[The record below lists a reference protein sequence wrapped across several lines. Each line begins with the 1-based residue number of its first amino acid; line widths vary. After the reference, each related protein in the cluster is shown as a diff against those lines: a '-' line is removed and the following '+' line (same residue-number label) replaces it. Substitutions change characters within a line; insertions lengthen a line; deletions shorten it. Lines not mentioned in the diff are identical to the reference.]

1 MARRSLWLD
10 FCARL
15 GQGHHRRV
23 RSAERGGDRR
33 ASYCSGEGASPA
45 GQKTVREV
53 GVEVHGGGDALK
65 LVGGGL
71 RPGVPRGGIHGS
83 SADGQAHARRSAEQ
97 ALYAVSRR
105 GSPCFTAKARPTL
118 MPCVRCQTSTGALDR
133 ESIGQTGGPTARS
146 SRRRAGAWRVVGGC
160 PEDAAHGPGVTG
172 PPRRLGMAARWRRRV
187 AAL

>member
-118 MPCVRCQTSTGALDR
+118 MSCVRWPDLDR
-133 ESIGQTGGPTARS
+133 RARQ
-146 SRRRAGAWRVVGGC
+146 REHRADRWSDGSVVQATSGSV
-160 PEDAAHGPGVTG
+160 AHGRGVS
-172 PPRRLGMAARWRRRV
+172 
-187 AAL
+187 